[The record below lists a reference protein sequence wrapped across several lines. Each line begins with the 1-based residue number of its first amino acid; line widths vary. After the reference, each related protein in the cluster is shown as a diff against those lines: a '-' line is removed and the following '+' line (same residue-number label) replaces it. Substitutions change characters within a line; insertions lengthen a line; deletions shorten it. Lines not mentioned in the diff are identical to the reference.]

1 MDNKINEKDA
11 ASRTAKQLINPYEQH
26 NKYPSTREPPL
37 VSSTAALHNLDDT
50 DDIESI
56 IRRAQQA

>member
-1 MDNKINEKDA
+1 MVN
-11 ASRTAKQLINPYEQH
+11 TYEQH
-26 NKYPSTREPPL
+26 HKYPSTREPPL
-37 VSSTAALHNLDDT
+37 VSSKAALHNIDDT